1 MDSDKRLKKL
11 SGWVSWPPA
20 KGESSRSRVRVVCY
34 NEWNHAVVLLIALA
48 KRFFDEPLQV
58 ELVAVEGHAGE
69 NDEVEIHGLESGL
82 WDIALDTLTS
92 KVFEANDRGAPVII
106 IGARRRTHSFLL
118 FGQKGLSSIA
128 DLRGKR
134 VIACSPGDEMD
145 IQSRQVLKDHGLEP
159 GREVEIV
166 YAGLLH
172 NIFAMEDS
180 FRQGK
185 GEGLMAT
192 LPQGKRLKAEGYPV
206 LADIGKLYSPRHD
219 RVMVAR
225 EGFRRDHAQDLKAFL
240 RGIIQANRY
249 FLNRSHKSEIVKIVR
264 EAEIFSHGHDE
275 NVFDGIFEALYERV
289 PDRPLIEE
297 SDLAGLLEEER
308 AKGKVKGAVRVED
321 VLNLGPIK
329 EALEE
334 VESQERN

>member
-1 MDSDKRLKKL
+1 MANGKRLKKL
-11 SGWVSWPPA
+11 SAWFSWPPA
-20 KGESSRSRVRVVCY
+20 KGESSRARVRVVCY

-48 KRFFDEPLQV
+48 KRFFDERLQV

-69 NDEVEIHGLESGL
+69 NDEVEIHGLECGL

-92 KVFEANDRGAPVII
+92 KVLEAKDRGAPVMI

-118 FGQKGLSSIA
+118 FGQKGLSSVA
-128 DLRGKR
+128 ELRGKK

-166 YAGLLH
+166 YGGLLH

-180 FRQGK
+180 FRQGQ
-185 GEGLMAT
+185 GAALMAT
-192 LPQGKRLKAEGYPV
+192 LPQGKRLQADGYPV
-206 LADIGKLYSPRHD
+206 LADIGKLYPPRHD

-225 EGFRRDHAQDLKAFL
+225 EGFMRDHAQDLKAFL
-240 RGIIQANRY
+240 RGIIRANRY
-249 FLNRSHKSEIVKIVR
+249 FLDRSHRDEIVNIVR
-264 EAEIFSHGHDE
+264 ESEIFSHDHDE

-289 PDRPLIEE
+289 PKTPLIEE
-297 SDLAGLLEEER
+297 SGLAGLLEEER
-308 AKGKVKGAVRVED
+308 AKGKVKGQVRIED

-334 VESQERN
+334 F